1 MHLERILLA
10 ALLCGM
16 SCAVVAQSYPVKP
29 VRLVLRSP
37 PGGTDDLLGR
47 LLAQKMPETL
57 GQQVIVDY
65 RTGAGGLVAW
75 EIVAKSPPDGYT
87 VFLAA
92 SGLGAVKSLR
102 PEATIDPWRDYTWV
116 SQVVGYQLMLVAH
129 PALPV
134 KTIKDLIALA
144 RSRPGQLSYGSSG
157 IGATPHLLGE
167 YFKAAAKVNI
177 VHVPYKGGG
186 PMYID
191 LFGGR
196 IEIGS
201 TLTSSAMPHIKAG
214 KFRPLGVSGAKR
226 VAQLPDVPTIGETLP
241 GFEFEAFY
249 ALIVPAGTPRDIV
262 LKLNEATVK
271 AVASPEYRS
280 RTIDGGLEPRSNTP
294 EQMLA
299 LAKADGAKIDKI
311 VRTAGIK
318 AE

>member
-1 MHLERILLA
+1 MHFARVLLA
-10 ALLCGM
+10 ALLCGV
-16 SCAVVAQSYPVKP
+16 SCAVVAQAFPTKP
-29 VRLVLRSP
+29 VRLILRSP
-37 PGGTDDLLGR
+37 PGGTDDILGR

-57 GQQVIVDY
+57 GQQVIIDY

-102 PEATIDPWRDYTWV
+102 PSATIDPWRDYTWV
-116 SQVVGYQLMLVAH
+116 SQVVGYQLMLVSH
-129 PALPV
+129 PTLPV
-134 KTIKDLIALA
+134 KTIKDLITLA
-144 RSRPGQLSYGSSG
+144 RSRPGQLTYGSSG

-167 YFKAAAKVNI
+167 YFKAAAKVNM

-191 LFGGR
+191 LLGGR
-196 IEIGS
+196 IEIGT

-214 KFRPLGVSGAKR
+214 KVRPLGVSGAKR
-226 VAQLPDVPTIGETLP
+226 VPQLPDVPTIGETLP
-241 GFEFEAFY
+241 GFEFDAFY
-249 ALIVPAGTPRDIV
+249 ALIVPSATPRDIV

-271 AVASPEYRS
+271 AVASPEFRQ
-280 RTIDGGLEPRSNTP
+280 RTIDGGLEPKSNTP

-299 LAKADGAKIDKI
+299 LAKADGSKIDKI